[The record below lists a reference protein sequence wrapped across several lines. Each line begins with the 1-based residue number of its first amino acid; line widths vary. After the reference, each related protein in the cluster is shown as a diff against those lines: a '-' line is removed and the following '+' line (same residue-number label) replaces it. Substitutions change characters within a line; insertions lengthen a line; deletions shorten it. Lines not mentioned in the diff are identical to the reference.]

1 MHEVALCQSAFE
13 IIEQHAKR
21 NHARRVTGVWLELSA
36 VSCVEESAVH
46 FCFDII
52 CRNTLAQGAELHI
65 VISPAQAQCRDCQ
78 HQVQITQFGEGCPHC
93 GSQNLIVDSASAMQV
108 KQIEVE

>member
-1 MHEVALCQSAFE
+1 MHEVALCQSAFD
-13 IIEQHAKR
+13 IIEQHAKQ

-52 CRNTLAQGAELHI
+52 CRNTLAEGAKLHI
-65 VISPAQAQCRDCQ
+65 NTIPATAWCRDCQ
-78 HQVQITQFGEGCPHC
+78 STTQVIQFATGCPHC
-93 GSQNLIVDSASAMQV
+93 GSQNLQIDSSDTMQV

>member
-1 MHEVALCQSAFE
+1 MHEVALCQNAFE
-13 IIEQHAKR
+13 IIEQHAKQ
-21 NHARRVTGVWLELSA
+21 NHAQRVTGVWLELSA

-52 CRNTLAQGAELHI
+52 CRNTLAQGAMLH
-65 VISPAQAQCRDCQ
+65 VSTVPAQAQCRDCQ
-78 HQVQITQFGEGCPHC
+78 RTVQITQFEAGCPHC
-93 GSQNLIVDSASAMQV
+93 GSRNLHVDSSSSMQV

>member
-1 MHEVALCQSAFE
+1 MHEVALCQNAFE
-13 IIEQHAKR
+13 IIEQHAKQ
-21 NHARRVTGVWLELSA
+21 NHVQRVTGVWLELSA

-52 CRNTLAQGAELHI
+52 CRNTLAQGATLH
-65 VISPAQAQCRDCQ
+65 VSTVPAQAQCCDCQ
-78 HQVQITQFGEGCPHC
+78 RTVQITQFEAGCPHC
-93 GSQNLIVDSASAMQV
+93 GSRNLYVDSSSSMQV